1 MRAELTVPETTRLD
15 PVRVIAGQLLI
26 AQIYP
31 VGQHPPPRLLGQ
43 DDQPAAQLPL
53 VVTASAP
60 WDVPLLMV
68 IALSGQSVMPQ
79 SRPILQQPPLN
90 CAEHV

>member
-1 MRAELTVPETTRLD
+1 MKAELTVPETTKLE
-15 PVRVIAGQLLI
+15 VRVIAGQLLG
-26 AQIYP
+26 AQVYP

-43 DDQPAAQLPL
+43 ADQPAAQLPL
-53 VVTASAP
+53 LVNPSAR

-68 IALSGQSVMPQ
+68 IALSGQSVIPQ